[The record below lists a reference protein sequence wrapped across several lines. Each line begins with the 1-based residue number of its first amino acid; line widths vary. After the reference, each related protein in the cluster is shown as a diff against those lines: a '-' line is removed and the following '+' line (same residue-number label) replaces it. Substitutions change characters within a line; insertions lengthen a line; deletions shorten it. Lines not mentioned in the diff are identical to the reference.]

1 MMRSLFLT
9 TIHEIEEQRPN
20 CLTSIMGLRFSVC
33 FHFPDIP
40 LVLIDTSG
48 CDMFEVESGDEI
60 SKANEGEVALVSHIQ
75 IS

>member
-1 MMRSLFLT
+1 
-9 TIHEIEEQRPN
+9 
-20 CLTSIMGLRFSVC
+20 MGLRFSAC